1 LLIVAFSLFSKKQET
16 IIPAAKKTVVRPT
29 APKAE
34 TEPPASAPAPAA
46 AVSDDDDLSLDFTSP
61 HALDELPHIDFEEG
75 AACTHCVIEEA
86 AMLFANGQID
96 ATCKT
101 LKAAIAADDLGT
113 DSERGWRMLLDIYQI
128 QGEREAFETA
138 ALSYA
143 ARFEKSPPTWVP
155 AVPEAIDP
163 TLATGGRAFVSL
175 SGALNTQAGESLKQL
190 VKIAQSNPVV
200 RLELSKLQ
208 DADNGGCNL
217 LLQTL
222 AELKRAKKEVVFG
235 GAEKLIALLTPK
247 IQPGTRENEAAWLM
261 LLDLYQRQ
269 MMQDAFEDLAVNY
282 AITFEVSPPS
292 WEMPAKRP
300 ATSPAKAAEAK
311 AKAEAKAGCA
321 LSGEILSAGMDEFSR
336 ISVAAEGCEDV
347 TVDLS
352 RLIRID
358 FVSTGQFLNVLTTL
372 QKAGKRIHLVGVNQL
387 LAALFDVMGVSKV
400 AEVTLRKI

>member
-1 LLIVAFSLFSKKQET
+1 MAFNLFSKKQET
-16 IIPAAKKTVVRPT
+16 IIPAAKKTTVRP
-29 APKAE
+29 AASKASPE
-34 TEPPASAPAPAA
+34 APASAPMPAA
-46 AVSDDDDLSLDFTSP
+46 ATPDDDDLSLDFTSP

-101 LKAAIAADDLGT
+101 LKAAIAADDLGA
-113 DSERGWRMLLDIYQI
+113 DAERGWRMLLDIYQI

-143 ARFEKSPPTWVP
+143 ARFEKSPPAWVP
-155 AVPEAIDP
+155 AVPEAVDP

-175 SGALNTQAGESLKQL
+175 SGALNAQAGESLKQL

-235 GAEKLIALLTPK
+235 GAEKLIALLAPK

-300 ATSPAKAAEAK
+300 ATASAKAASPAETK
-311 AKAEAKAGCA
+311 SEAKAGCA

-336 ISVAAEGCEDV
+336 ISAAAEGCEDV

-352 RLIRID
+352 RLNRID

-400 AEVTLRKI
+400 ADVTLRKI

>member
-1 LLIVAFSLFSKKQET
+1 MVFSIFSKKQEA
-16 IIPAAKKTVVRPT
+16 IIPAAKKTVVRPA
-29 APKAE
+29 APKAGA
-34 TEPPASAPAPAA
+34 EPAASAPAPAA
-46 AVSDDDDLSLDFTSP
+46 AVPEEDDLSLDFTSP
-61 HALDELPHIDFEEG
+61 HALDELPQIDFEEG

-101 LKAAIAADDLGT
+101 LKAAIAADDLGA
-113 DSERGWRMLLDIYQI
+113 DSERGWRMLLDLYQI
-128 QGEREAFETA
+128 QGAREAFETA

-143 ARFEKSPPTWVP
+143 SRFEKSPPTWVL
-155 AVPEAIDP
+155 AVPEAVDP

-175 SGALNTQAGESLKQL
+175 NGGLNAQAGESFKQL
-190 VKIAQSNPVV
+190 SKIAQSNPVV
-200 RLELSKLQ
+200 RLEFSKLQ
-208 DADNGGCNL
+208 DADNSGCNL

-222 AELKRAKKEVVFG
+222 AELKKAKKEVVFG

-300 ATSPAKAAEAK
+300 VAAKAPEAK
-311 AKAEAKAGCA
+311 VEAKVGCA

-336 ISVAAEGCEDV
+336 LSVAAEGNEDV

-352 RLIRID
+352 RLTRID
-358 FVSTGQFLNVLTTL
+358 FVSTGQFLNVLATL

-400 AEVTLRKI
+400 AEVIPRKI